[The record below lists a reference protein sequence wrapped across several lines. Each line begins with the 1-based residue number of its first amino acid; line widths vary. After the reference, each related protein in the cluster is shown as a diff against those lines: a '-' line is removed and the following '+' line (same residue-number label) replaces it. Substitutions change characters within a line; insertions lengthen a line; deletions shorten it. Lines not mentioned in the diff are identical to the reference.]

1 MGEELV
7 LEVQW
12 YGDVVLKDEF
22 PSFYRFSC
30 QREAAVHTSGVQGEE
45 SFWEWG
51 LGGIF
56 KIERLMSLIVFCII
70 LDVIVLVSQV
80 SFHPKRH
87 TCSVTDNFQATEIC
101 TEAKETCYN
110 WFCKVGSIRELLP
123 RIYLELAIFH
133 CWRYL
138 LEQPAD
144 NLPRLVMMARG
155 IADPLASFYCRL
167 YLAHCAQKIDQRDI
181 VLAIGDPALG
191 IDHTNRKF
199 PLLDYDKISQLH
211 LFMKNPKA
219 IRHHSLREQLSVGRS
234 YIDYKQCCER
244 RSRMARRGIVAS
256 CHRGIATS
264 KRRQGEARR
273 GGEATMVSPFLCF
286 PLFYTTYGCKDSLQT
301 SFFCDDRGVR
311 ASFCAPQLIP
321 RDTCHLPPAADG
333 HGFKPWKLPLAE
345 MQGHLIISLND
356 MKTLLMNAAHVAS
369 AEKTSGVLSGT
380 RSSKL
385 DLMEAAIEYV
395 MKCLF
400 RESREVGN

>member
-181 VLAIGDPALG
+181 GNIICSLHVLSQQIAIMSLQIVLAIGDPALG

-273 GGEATMVSPFLCF
+273 G
-286 PLFYTTYGCKDSLQT
+286 
-301 SFFCDDRGVR
+301 
-311 ASFCAPQLIP
+311 
-321 RDTCHLPPAADG
+321 DG